1 MNRALDLPVKVRDYL
16 DEVIR
21 LAHERSPDVVSISV
35 FGSIA
40 KGEFLQT
47 VSDVD
52 LIIALADGVSQKTK
66 RIISKDLAALEL
78 KHGLRERLKSKRE
91 LVYSKFD
98 WMAAQFKSHF
108 VCYKRDLL
116 AGDSAAFAGVN
127 PLAQSLLLST
137 EIGFAA
143 IVTSARTIWGDDFLH
158 QARIPVLT
166 KAHLLKSCVG
176 FLLLNAFALLGY
188 PILPNATKYSM
199 SALKWMLHSCYF
211 CYTLESATI
220 EKEVDFFLSKFGGED
235 KAFLELMSLR
245 REYRPSL
252 TFIKNCFQAIVQLC
266 IVTRRENEFPITVRA
281 K

>member
-1 MNRALDLPVKVRDYL
+1 MNKALELPVKVRDYL

-21 LAHERSPDVVSISV
+21 LAGERSPDVVSVSV
-35 FGSIA
+35 FGSVA
-40 KGEFLQT
+40 KGGFSQSA
-47 VSDVD
+47 SDVD
-52 LIIALADGVSQKTK
+52 LIVALADGVPQKTK
-66 RIISKDLAALEL
+66 MMISNELATLEL
-78 KHGLRERLKSKRE
+78 KHRLREPLKSKRE
-91 LVYSKFD
+91 LAYSKFD
-98 WMAAQFKSHF
+98 RMAAQFKSHF

-143 IVTSARTIWGDDFLH
+143 IVTSARTIWGDDVLH

-166 KAHLLKSCVG
+166 KAHLLKSYAG
-176 FLLLNAFALLGY
+176 FLLLNTFALLGY
-188 PILPNATKYSM
+188 PVLPNATKYSM

-211 CYTLESATI
+211 CYTLESATL
-220 EKEVDFFLSKFGGED
+220 EKEVDFFRDKFGED
-235 KAFLELMSLR
+235 KAFVELMSLR

-252 TFIKNCFQAIVQLC
+252 IFIKNCFRAVLRLYV
-266 IVTRRENEFPITVRA
+266 VTGRENTFPITVRA